1 MNGLINRTQGL
12 TGRIGIRG
20 KRRRVEVTPVVRD
33 ALNFVWK
40 IIRIEAAGE
49 QILCDYR
56 AHLQVLVHP
65 GTVPHQLKFKEVGLV
80 DDTKLQEQGLLS
92 SGSNTQI
99 GPRRATATSRSRRLN
114 PREVLDIAPCRIE
127 EIGCELGR
135 CN

>member
-1 MNGLINRTQGL
+1 MNGLINRTQVL
-12 TGRIGIRG
+12 TGRVGIRG
-20 KRRRVEVTPVVRD
+20 KRRRIEVAAIVRD

-49 QILCDYR
+49 QILCDYG

-65 GTVPHQLKFKEVGLV
+65 GTISHQLKFKEVGLV

-99 GPRRATATSRSRRLN
+99 GPWRATATSRGRRLN
-114 PREVLDIAPCRIE
+114 PLEVLDIAPCRIE
-127 EIGCELGR
+127 EIGRELRR